1 MRPARRVALGP
12 QCRRPV
18 RCLGHALL
26 RFPLLHLPAKQLSVC
41 PQILGG
47 RNNDCWHVGSWTP
60 SFRHCPIPGVRSK
73 IVASSSVSELSR
85 PLGQEPT
92 LSVVAPLFNESQNVR
107 PLVEWIRQ
115 ALESYEGSY
124 EVILVDDGSRDD
136 TWAQVCAVA
145 GPQVRGLRL
154 GRNVGQTAAMM
165 AGFDHALGRVVV
177 SLDGDLQNDPRDIP
191 GLIAK
196 LEEGYD
202 LVCGW
207 RRQRQDKLLLRKVP
221 SWVAN
226 RLIRRLTG
234 VPITDNGCSLK
245 AYRRDLLNRIPLYA
259 EQHRFIPALSAS
271 VGARIAEMPVR
282 HHARRFGESK
292 YGISR
297 TLKVLVDLLTL
308 KMITTFRSRPLV
320 GFALA
325 AVPALGI
332 ALLFGIFWLVSWTW
346 FEPEKASALV
356 FPGAGLLALG
366 VAIYLFM
373 LGLVAEVA
381 LSSER
386 VGNHDIPTAAEIY

>member
-1 MRPARRVALGP
+1 V
-12 QCRRPV
+12 
-18 RCLGHALL
+18 
-26 RFPLLHLPAKQLSVC
+26 
-41 PQILGG
+41 
-47 RNNDCWHVGSWTP
+47 
-60 SFRHCPIPGVRSK
+60 
-73 IVASSSVSELSR
+73 
-85 PLGQEPT
+85 
-92 LSVVAPLFNESQNVR
+92 LSVVAPLYNESQNVG
-107 PLVEWIRQ
+107 PLVEWVLQ
-115 ALESYEGSY
+115 ALESYPHPFEI
-124 EVILVDDGSRDD
+124 ILVDDGSRDD
-136 TWAQVCAVA
+136 TWQE
-145 GPQVRGLRL
+145 VRAAAADPRVHGLHL

-165 AGFDHALGRVVV
+165 AGFDHALGRVIV

-191 GLIAK
+191 ALVQK
-196 LEEGYD
+196 LDEGYD

-245 AYRRDLLNRIPLYA
+245 AYRRELLDRIPLYA

-292 YGISR
+292 YGLSR
-297 TLKVLVDLLTL
+297 TVKVLVDLLTL

-320 GFALA
+320 GFAVA
-325 AVPALGI
+325 AIPALFA
-332 ALLFGIFWLVSWTW
+332 ALVFGALWLFSLTHFG
-346 FEPEKASALV
+346 PEKASALV
-356 FPGAGLLALG
+356 FPGAGLLG
-366 VAIYLFM
+366 VGAAFYLFM

-386 VGNHDIPTAAEIY
+386 GHVNTPTASEVY

>member
-1 MRPARRVALGP
+1 LKFLAE
-12 QCRRPV
+12 
-18 RCLGHALL
+18 
-26 RFPLLHLPAKQLSVC
+26 
-41 PQILGG
+41 
-47 RNNDCWHVGSWTP
+47 
-60 SFRHCPIPGVRSK
+60 
-73 IVASSSVSELSR
+73 SSSDVPS
-85 PLGQEPT
+85 
-92 LSVVAPLFNESQNVR
+92 LSVVAPLYNESQNVR
-107 PLVEWIRQ
+107 PLVEWITQ
-115 ALESYEGSY
+115 GLAAYPGSY
-124 EVILVDDGSRDD
+124 EVVLVDDGSRDD

-145 GPQVRGLRL
+145 NPQVRGLRL

-165 AGFDHALGRVVV
+165 AGFDHARGQVVV

-191 GLIAK
+191 ALIAK
-196 LEEGYD
+196 LDEGYD

-207 RRQRQDKLLLRKVP
+207 RQQRQDKLLLRKVP

-226 RLIRRLTG
+226 RLIRWLTG

-245 AYRRDLLNRIPLYA
+245 AYRRDLLDRIPLYA

-297 TLKVLVDLLTL
+297 TVKVLIDLLTL

-325 AVPALGI
+325 AVPALG
-332 ALLFGIFWLVSWTW
+332 AAVLFGVLWVVSWTQ
-346 FEPEKASALV
+346 FGPEKASALV
-356 FPGAGLLALG
+356 FPGAGLLAVGAAL
-366 VAIYLFM
+366 YLFM

-386 VGNHDIPTAAEIY
+386 VGINDTPTAAEIH

>member
-1 MRPARRVALGP
+1 V
-12 QCRRPV
+12 
-18 RCLGHALL
+18 
-26 RFPLLHLPAKQLSVC
+26 LS
-41 PQILGG
+41 
-47 RNNDCWHVGSWTP
+47 
-60 SFRHCPIPGVRSK
+60 K
-73 IVASSSVSELSR
+73 

-165 AGFDHALGRVVV
+165 AGFDHALGQVVV

-207 RRQRQDKLLLRKVP
+207 RRRRQDKLLLRKVP

-386 VGNHDIPTAAEIY
+386 VGSHDIPTAAEIF

>member
-1 MRPARRVALGP
+1 MVLVNPQTPGP
-12 QCRRPV
+12 
-18 RCLGHALL
+18 
-26 RFPLLHLPAKQLSVC
+26 
-41 PQILGG
+41 
-47 RNNDCWHVGSWTP
+47 
-60 SFRHCPIPGVRSK
+60 
-73 IVASSSVSELSR
+73 SS
-85 PLGQEPT
+85 PD
-92 LSVVAPLFNESQNVR
+92 LSVVAPLFNESENVGL
-107 PLVEWIRQ
+107 LVDWILQ
-115 ALESYEGSY
+115 ALETYAGVF

-136 TWAQVCAVA
+136 TWTQIRAAA
-145 GPQVRGLRL
+145 ADPRVRGLRL

-165 AGFDHALGRVVV
+165 AGFDHARGRVVV

-191 GLIAK
+191 ALIAK
-196 LEEGYD
+196 LDEGYD

-207 RRQRQDKLLLRKVP
+207 RQQRQDKLLLRKVP

-245 AYRRDLLNRIPLYA
+245 AYRRDLLNRISLYA

-271 VGARIAEMPVR
+271 VGARITEMPVR

-297 TLKVLVDLLTL
+297 TVKVLVDLLTL

-325 AVPALGI
+325 ALPAVGI
-332 ALLFGIFWLVSWTW
+332 SLVFGAMWLFSLTHFGAD
-346 FEPEKASALV
+346 KADALV
-356 FPGAGLLALG
+356 FPGAGLLSIG
-366 VAIYLFM
+366 VAFYLFM

-386 VGNHDIPTAAEIY
+386 TGTDDIPAAAEIR

>member
-1 MRPARRVALGP
+1 MVLANSQSP
-12 QCRRPV
+12 
-18 RCLGHALL
+18 
-26 RFPLLHLPAKQLSVC
+26 
-41 PQILGG
+41 
-47 RNNDCWHVGSWTP
+47 GS
-60 SFRHCPIPGVRSK
+60 RS
-73 IVASSSVSELSR
+73 
-85 PLGQEPT
+85 PD
-92 LSVVAPLFNESQNVR
+92 LSVVAPLFNESENVR
-107 PLVEWIRQ
+107 PLVDWILQ
-115 ALESYEGSY
+115 ALETYAGAF

-136 TWAQVCAVA
+136 TWTQIRAAA
-145 GPQVRGLRL
+145 ADPRVRGLRL

-165 AGFDHALGRVVV
+165 AGFDHAQGRVVV

-191 GLIAK
+191 ALIAK
-196 LEEGYD
+196 LDEGYD

-245 AYRRDLLNRIPLYA
+245 AYRRDLLNRISLYA

-271 VGARIAEMPVR
+271 VGARITEMPVR

-297 TLKVLVDLLTL
+297 TVKVLVDLLTL

-325 AVPALGI
+325 ALPAVGI
-332 ALLFGIFWLVSWTW
+332 SLVFGAMW
-346 FEPEKASALV
+346 FFSLTHFGSDKADALV
-356 FPGAGLLALG
+356 FPGAGLLSIG
-366 VAIYLFM
+366 VAFYLFM

-386 VGNHDIPTAAEIY
+386 TGTNDIPAAAEIR

>member
-1 MRPARRVALGP
+1 M
-12 QCRRPV
+12 QESWPV
-18 RCLGHALL
+18 VFAATYQERD
-26 RFPLLHLPAKQLSVC
+26 
-41 PQILGG
+41 QI
-47 RNNDCWHVGSWTP
+47 V
-60 SFRHCPIPGVRSK
+60 
-73 IVASSSVSELSR
+73 VSEPS
-85 PLGQEPT
+85 
-92 LSVVAPLFNESQNVR
+92 LSVVAPLFNESENVR
-107 PLVEWIRQ
+107 PLVDWIGQ
-115 ALESYEGSY
+115 ALESYAGSY
-124 EVILVDDGSRDD
+124 EMILVDDGSDDD

-165 AGFDHALGRVVV
+165 AGFDHARGSVVV

-191 GLIAK
+191 ALIAK
-196 LEEGYD
+196 LDEGYD

-207 RRQRQDKLLLRKVP
+207 RQKRQDKLLLRKVP

-226 RLIRRLTG
+226 RIIRRLTG

-245 AYRRDLLNRIPLYA
+245 AYRRDLLSRVALYA

-297 TLKVLVDLLTL
+297 TVKVLIDLLTL

-325 AVPALGI
+325 AMPALGV
-332 ALLFGIFWLVSWTW
+332 AFLFGMLWVFSWTQ
-346 FEPEKASALV
+346 FGPEKASALV
-356 FPGAGLLALG
+356 FPGAALLAVG
-366 VAIYLFM
+366 VALYLFM

-386 VGNHDIPTAAEIY
+386 VGTNDIPTAAEIR

>member
-1 MRPARRVALGP
+1 MVLANP
-12 QCRRPV
+12 Q
-18 RCLGHALL
+18 
-26 RFPLLHLPAKQLSVC
+26 S
-41 PQILGG
+41 
-47 RNNDCWHVGSWTP
+47 
-60 SFRHCPIPGVRSK
+60 PGTRS
-73 IVASSSVSELSR
+73 
-85 PLGQEPT
+85 PD
-92 LSVVAPLFNESQNVR
+92 LSVVAPLFNESENVR
-107 PLVEWIRQ
+107 PLVEWILQ
-115 ALESYEGSY
+115 ALETYAGVF

-136 TWAQVCAVA
+136 TWTQIQAAA
-145 GPQVRGLRL
+145 ADPRVRGLRL

-165 AGFDHALGRVVV
+165 AGFDHAQGRVVV

-191 GLIAK
+191 ALIAK
-196 LEEGYD
+196 LDEGYD

-221 SWVAN
+221 SWIAN

-245 AYRRDLLNRIPLYA
+245 AYRRDLLNRISLYA

-271 VGARIAEMPVR
+271 VGARITEMPVR

-297 TLKVLVDLLTL
+297 TVKVLVDLLTL
-308 KMITTFRSRPLV
+308 KMITTFKSRPLV

-325 AVPALGI
+325 ALPAVGI
-332 ALLFGIFWLVSWTW
+332 SLVFGALWFFSLTHFGSD
-346 FEPEKASALV
+346 KADALV
-356 FPGAGLLALG
+356 FPGAGLLSIG
-366 VAIYLFM
+366 VAFYLFM

-386 VGNHDIPTAAEIY
+386 TGTNDIPAAAEIR

>member
-1 MRPARRVALGP
+1 MVLVNPQSAGP
-12 QCRRPV
+12 
-18 RCLGHALL
+18 
-26 RFPLLHLPAKQLSVC
+26 
-41 PQILGG
+41 
-47 RNNDCWHVGSWTP
+47 GSP
-60 SFRHCPIPGVRSK
+60 D
-73 IVASSSVSELSR
+73 
-85 PLGQEPT
+85 
-92 LSVVAPLFNESQNVR
+92 LSVVAPLFNESENVGL
-107 PLVEWIRQ
+107 LVDWILQ
-115 ALESYEGSY
+115 ALETYAGVF

-136 TWAQVCAVA
+136 TWTQIRAAA
-145 GPQVRGLRL
+145 ADPRVRGLRL

-165 AGFDHALGRVVV
+165 AGFDHARGRVVV

-191 GLIAK
+191 ALIAK
-196 LEEGYD
+196 LDEGYD

-207 RRQRQDKLLLRKVP
+207 RQQRQDKLLLRKVP

-245 AYRRDLLNRIPLYA
+245 AYRRDLLNRISLYA

-271 VGARIAEMPVR
+271 VGARITEMPVR

-297 TLKVLVDLLTL
+297 TVKVLVDLLTL

-325 AVPALGI
+325 ALPAVGI
-332 ALLFGIFWLVSWTW
+332 SLVFGAMWLFSLTHFGAD
-346 FEPEKASALV
+346 KAEALV
-356 FPGAGLLALG
+356 FPGAGLLSIG

-386 VGNHDIPTAAEIY
+386 TGTNDIPAAAEIR